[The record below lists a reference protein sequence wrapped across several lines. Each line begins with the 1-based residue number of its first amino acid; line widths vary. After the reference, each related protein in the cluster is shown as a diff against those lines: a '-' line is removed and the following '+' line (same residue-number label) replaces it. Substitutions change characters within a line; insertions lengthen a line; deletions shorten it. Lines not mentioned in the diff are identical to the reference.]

1 MSLFERIQKRIL
13 SEKVEESEASKRQ
26 KEVAQQN
33 REEAARE
40 RRKKFSK
47 NISNKVNINKDRNT
61 QNPSSRTNKPKRGST
76 YMVPG
81 GQGTLPDFDPE
92 SGKIVTDT
100 KGKPLYGTEPPR
112 EGKVKTTYTKKPPT
126 QTPIETSGPL
136 FDQQPRDK
144 KGFRSFVKS
153 PAYYARQR
161 EKTDAGRKRY
171 DFVPDKQGKF
181 DFNPETKKANI
192 EKYARRMLSRK
203 QIASKSNV
211 PIPLTPADLA
221 KAEGDARS
229 KYGGIDMKKA
239 RKTYT
244 RNTFRQGQK
253 EFDKMFKTIRTGE
266 GGTGES
272 DPFADKKNNRRRTN
286 TPPKVEKPVKQFGDK
301 SFDDFLRDS
310 ERKRKKTMSDVKNIG
325 KTKVGKIGS
334 KITVGNQI
342 PFVNPPPLKD
352 PTKGLKFKK
361 LRTKIPKNKVL
372 KSVMKAARK
381 NPRTAAAALALG
393 TVGSLY
399 TATKLLGPKSS
410 VPPVGGGNNKIVAP
424 IATKL
429 NIDPSKVEYY
439 KEKQLGSGNFNKKFT
454 PKNRT

>member
-13 SEKVEESEASKRQ
+13 NEEDKRQ
-26 KEVAQQN
+26 SNRDRYNQVEKDRREAR
-33 REEAARE
+33 REERRE
-40 RRKKFSK
+40 KKFSK
-47 NISNKVNINKDRNT
+47 NISNKVNTNKDRNT

-76 YMVPG
+76 TFVPG
-81 GQGTLPDFDPE
+81 GQRTLPDFDPD

-100 KGKPLYGTEPPR
+100 KGKPLFGTEPPK
-112 EGKVKTTYTKKPPT
+112 EKKVKTTYTKKPPV
-126 QTPIETSGPL
+126 QTPPELSGPL
-136 FDQQPRDK
+136 FDQQPRK

-171 DFVPDKQGKF
+171 DFVPDKDGKF
-181 DFNPETKKANI
+181 DFNPETKKGNI

-203 QIASKSNV
+203 QIDSKSNV
-211 PIPLTPADLA
+211 PIDLTPDDLA

-229 KYGGIDMKKA
+229 KYGGRDMKKA

-286 TPPKVEKPVKQFGDK
+286 TPPKVEKPVKQFGGK

-342 PFVNPPPLKD
+342 PYNPPPLKD

-410 VPPVGGGNNKIVAP
+410 VPPVGGGDNKIVAP